1 MFVYFHGS
9 LSAKHKSGHCHR
21 GLWSVGG
28 FWVLVKPATRVQNQK
43 ILSGGKHFPR
53 RVGGNCTKIWK
64 AYQHACPACPLGTGR
79 LQQTNSVPFSLN
91 KKRKAS
97 SSPTRT
103 VMAEGTELS
112 GKLNLGELENC
123 HHGKNEINY
132 IFISSLCAKHHSF
145 RTNLFT
151 VLSTAWLM

>member
-64 AYQHACPACPLGTGR
+64 AYQHACPLGTGR

-91 KKRKAS
+91 KKRKEKHLLVQQEQLWQKVLS
-97 SSPTRT
+97 FLENSTWVSWRT
-103 VMAEGTELS
+103 VTMEKM
-112 GKLNLGELENC
+112 KLITFLFLLCVPSTIHFKQICLLFSAQLG
-123 HHGKNEINY
+123 
-132 IFISSLCAKHHSF
+132 
-145 RTNLFT
+145 
-151 VLSTAWLM
+151 